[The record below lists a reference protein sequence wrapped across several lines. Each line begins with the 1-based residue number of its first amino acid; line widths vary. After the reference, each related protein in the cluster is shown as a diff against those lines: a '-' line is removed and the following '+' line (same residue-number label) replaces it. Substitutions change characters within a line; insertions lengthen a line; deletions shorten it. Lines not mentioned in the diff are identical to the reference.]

1 MIGILIITGASW
13 LLFHFLLK
21 KNLFRAWFL
30 PVSTALRSA
39 VVGIS
44 ILLFSFGIP
53 LLLKDLIYS
62 LEWTPSPD
70 KSLIKVTNSF
80 WFYTKSVLTEELI
93 FRGAFLSVLAHYI
106 SEKKSILISAL
117 CFGVY
122 HWFSYGMFGSGL
134 IPMLYI
140 FLLTGTFGLVWSYMY
155 IKTGS
160 IVLPT
165 IFHLGWN
172 FSSSLFYNYQP
183 FGELLFKS
191 KSFREFGDF
200 AGFLIQFGLE
210 ILAILIAFGL
220 FKMYQIKKPTNE
232 AGLISFKG

>member
-1 MIGILIITGASW
+1 MIGIFIITGASW
-13 LLFHFLLK
+13 LLFYYLLK
-21 KNLFRAWFL
+21 KNLFNSWFL
-30 PVSTALRSA
+30 PVSRILHST
-39 VVGIS
+39 VVGIG

-62 LEWTPSPD
+62 LEWIPYPD
-70 KSLIKVTNSF
+70 VNLNTVANAF

-93 FRGAFLSVLAHYI
+93 FRGAFLSILAHYV
-106 SEKKSILISAL
+106 SEKKSILFSAF

-134 IPMLYI
+134 IPMLYVL
-140 FLLTGTFGLVWSYMY
+140 LLTGSFGLVWGYMY
-155 IKTGS
+155 LKTGS

-172 FSSSLFYNYQP
+172 FSSSLFYDYQP
-183 FGELLFKS
+183 FGELLFKINRS
-191 KSFREFGDF
+191 REFGGLE
-200 AGFLIQFGLE
+200 GFLIQFGLE

-220 FKMYQIKKPTNE
+220 FKIYQTKK
-232 AGLISFKG
+232 AD